1 MGMLPLILLL
11 HLLVLPPLLVL
22 LSLIVLNRMVS
33 GPFWLALKALLR
45 TSGIPFDPSQ
55 FTKENWLSPHNQ
67 LLSIW
72 TQNALREEICLKI
85 RIPAVPNPRL
95 DLIRGTPDILLQQ
108 PITRNQKEE
117 KRRKD
122 GDQHF

>member
-1 MGMLPLILLL
+1 
-11 HLLVLPPLLVL
+11 
-22 LSLIVLNRMVS
+22 
-33 GPFWLALKALLR
+33 
-45 TSGIPFDPSQ
+45 
-55 FTKENWLSPHNQ
+55 
-67 LLSIW
+67 
-72 TQNALREEICLKI
+72 LKI